1 MIVRLKSRTPEYP
14 DLSADQPY
22 FVIGIE
28 ADDYRLLNDAGDPYL
43 YPHAL
48 FDVTDARQPQDWVT
62 ETGEDGEQYS
72 YPAPLSTVRFF
83 EDFFDHKPEPRSLF
97 WHFLNQTLAKAA

>member
-1 MIVRLKSRTPEYP
+1 MIVRLKSSTSEYP

-28 ADDYRLLNDAGDPYL
+28 ADDYWLLNDAGDPYL

-48 FDVTDARQPQDWVT
+48 FDVTDARQPPDWVT
-62 ETGEDGEQYS
+62 EFGEDGEQYS
-72 YPAPLSTVRFF
+72 YPVPLNRIGFF
-83 EDFFDHKPEPRSLF
+83 EDFFDHKPEQRSLF
-97 WHFLNQTLAKAA
+97 WHVLNRTIAKAA